1 MIKGRVIGRV
11 WSTKRVQ
18 PLPQGALLEV
28 EMEDGGRLVAFDPL
42 GVEQDP
48 RPGIDRGDDDPPRS
62 RDVDLGNAIGE
73 RRNLT
78 TETLDDVDPGAQQRE
93 QLRIFLGRKTGK
105 HR

>member
-42 GVEQDP
+42 GCGDGEEVLITQGSVAAGYFE
-48 RPGIDRGDDDPPRS
+48 GIKAPVDALIIGSIDERS
-62 RDVDLGNAIGE
+62 
-73 RRNLT
+73 
-78 TETLDDVDPGAQQRE
+78 
-93 QLRIFLGRKTGK
+93 
-105 HR
+105 